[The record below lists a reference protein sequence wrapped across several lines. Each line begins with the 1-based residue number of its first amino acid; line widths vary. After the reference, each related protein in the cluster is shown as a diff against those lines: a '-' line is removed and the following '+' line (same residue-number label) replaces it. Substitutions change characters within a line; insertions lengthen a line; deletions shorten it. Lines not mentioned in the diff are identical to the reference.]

1 MQIPLARLFS
11 RGAPAEPTFGSVA
24 DEWLDS
30 TGTNIKRSTRSVYS
44 TVAAKYIPRWLQVK
58 PVSRVTSGDI
68 QQLLYEAEHPPG
80 REPLSAS
87 RMRTI
92 CTVINAILS
101 FARDKGLDAA
111 AHYQPRRSP
120 GAAGPEVNPLTKD
133 EQTALE
139 SWLLDNMDES
149 SLGVLICLYTG
160 LRLGEICAMKWGD
173 ISFADRTL
181 RVRRTVQRIKAAE
194 AGPGQPKTCL
204 VFDSPKSAHA
214 NRTVP
219 IPDTL
224 LKLME
229 PLRGADGAF
238 ILTGS
243 EEHCIDPRTYQN
255 RFYAML
261 RRAGVR
267 KVKFHTLRHTFATNC
282 VRLGCDP
289 KTLCDILGHSD
300 VSITLNI
307 YVHPSVPAKR
317 ELIERLSS
325 HVGHSTS

>member
-30 TGTNIKRSTRSVYS
+30 TGTNVKRSTRSVYS

-58 PVSRVTSGDI
+58 PVSRVTAGDI

-139 SWLLDNMDES
+139 SWLLDNMGES

-173 ISFADRTL
+173 VSFADSSL
-181 RVRRTVQRIKAAE
+181 KVQRTVQRVRVPD
-194 AGPGQPKTCL
+194 AGPDAPRTRL
-204 VFDSPKSAHA
+204 VFDSPKSASS

-219 IPDTL
+219 LPGFL
-224 LKLME
+224 LELMFSM
-229 PLRGADGAF
+229 RGSDEAF

-243 EEHCIDPRTYQN
+243 DRHCLEPRTYQN
-255 RFYAML
+255 RFYAIL
-261 RRAGVR
+261 RDAGVR
-267 KVKFHTLRHTFATNC
+267 RVNFHFC
-282 VRLGCDP
+282 DRLCSPWGRP
-289 KTLCDILGHSD
+289 KNFMRDIGPRRRCGHSQC
-300 VSITLNI
+300 VCTSL
-307 YVHPSVPAKR
+307 HSR
-317 ELIERLSS
+317 E
-325 HVGHSTS
+325 T

>member
-1 MQIPLARLFS
+1 
-11 RGAPAEPTFGSVA
+11 
-24 DEWLDS
+24 
-30 TGTNIKRSTRSVYS
+30 
-44 TVAAKYIPRWLQVK
+44 
-58 PVSRVTSGDI
+58 
-68 QQLLYEAEHPPG
+68 
-80 REPLSAS
+80 
-87 RMRTI
+87 
-92 CTVINAILS
+92 
-101 FARDKGLDAA
+101 
-111 AHYQPRRSP
+111 
-120 GAAGPEVNPLTKD
+120 
-133 EQTALE
+133 
-139 SWLLDNMDES
+139 
-149 SLGVLICLYTG
+149 
-160 LRLGEICAMKWGD
+160 MKWGD

-219 IPDTL
+219 IPDTI

-243 EEHCIDPRTYQN
+243 EEQCIDPRTYQN

>member
-30 TGTNIKRSTRSVYS
+30 TGTNIKHSTRSVYS
-44 TVAAKYIPRWLQVK
+44 TVAAKYIPSWLQVK
-58 PVSRVTSGDI
+58 PVSRVTAGDI

-139 SWLLDNMDES
+139 SWLLDNMGES

-204 VFDSPKSAHA
+204 VFDSPKKRACEPHGAH
-214 NRTVP
+214 TGHSP
-219 IPDTL
+219 
-224 LKLME
+224 E
-229 PLRGADGAF
+229 ADGAAA
-238 ILTGS
+238 GS
-243 EEHCIDPRTYQN
+243 RRGLYPDRQRGTLYRPEDLSKQVLRNAPARRRAQGEIPYPEAHLCHELRQAGLRPQN
-255 RFYAML
+255 ALRYIRAL
-261 RRAGVR
+261 RREHHA
-267 KVKFHTLRHTFATNC
+267 
-282 VRLGCDP
+282 
-289 KTLCDILGHSD
+289 
-300 VSITLNI
+300 
-307 YVHPSVPAKR
+307 
-317 ELIERLSS
+317 
-325 HVGHSTS
+325 